1 MLHCQGTVGFAALMP
16 VALQSFS
23 VAEFLVEAFTWHCW
37 ALELSF
43 LPPLVVLLAKPA
55 VNHPFPSLL
64 PSPGLADKEL
74 SLSGTSECFVV
85 SSQLPLHP
93 TM

>member
-1 MLHCQGTVGFAALMP
+1 MGFAAFMP

-23 VAEFLVEAFTWHCW
+23 VAELLVEAFRWQCW
-37 ALELSF
+37 ALELGF
-43 LPPLVVLLAKPA
+43 LLLSVVLLAKPA
-55 VNHPFPSLL
+55 VNHPSPLLL
-64 PSPGLADKEL
+64 PSPGLVDKEL
-74 SLSGTSECFVV
+74 SLSSTSERFVV